1 MEYNKPPLGARPYY
15 IMAIN
20 RIDELSKAIY
30 DYSQETDKTD
40 CIKKWASE
48 IILQCELIE
57 AMRKVEK
64 ENERLKC

>member
-1 MEYNKPPLGARPYY
+1 MNKPPLGARPYY
-15 IMAIN
+15 IMAID

-30 DYSQETDKTD
+30 DYSQETSKTD
-40 CIKKWASE
+40 LIKKWASE

-64 ENERLKC
+64 ENCNDS